1 METFLK
7 EVNLG
12 FGFDRGESHLLW
24 EKTISFRCHHNS
36 TLMVQRTFYPT
47 REMSWEGWPRRA
59 ELRRN

>member
-47 REMSWEGWPRRA
+47 RRCHGRDGQG
-59 ELRRN
+59 ELS